1 MEQSKETIK
10 SIKEKIIRNLDLSK
24 HMSDEEIRDLIDGE
38 ILRHRKSLLLSP
50 KERIQLSRDIFY
62 NIRRYG
68 ILQELL
74 QDSQITEIMVNG
86 TEPVFVEKKGKLIQ
100 LSIRFE
106 SQEMLKQVIQQM
118 VSEANRVVNE
128 AAPIVDVRLKDG
140 SRVNVVLSPVAING
154 PILTIRRFPE
164 EAITMQQLIAMNS
177 VSKEIALFLQKQVE
191 AGKNILVCGG
201 TGCGKTTFLNVLSG
215 FIPEEERVITIE
227 DSAELQLHNKPNL
240 VRLETRNANVE
251 GCREITIRDLLKTSL
266 RMRPDRII
274 VGEVRGKEAVDML
287 QSVNVGHSAMTTVH
301 ANSIRD
307 VISRLETM
315 VLMGMELPISA
326 IRRQIASGFDL
337 MIHLGRLKD
346 GSRRLLEI
354 ASPQLTDENGE
365 ILIKSL
371 YRLQIAEES
380 MEGRIMGR
388 WVKENEI
395 SDNELPNYKKR
406 NGNSIN

>member
-1 MEQSKETIK
+1 MEQSKETIN

-38 ILRHRKSLLLSP
+38 ILRHRKGLLLSP

-128 AAPIVDVRLKDG
+128 ATPIVDVRLKDG

-301 ANSIRD
+301 ANSVRD

-388 WVKENEI
+388 WVKENEN
-395 SDNELPNYKKR
+395 SDDEIPNHKKC

>member
-38 ILRHRKSLLLSP
+38 ILRHRKGLLLSP

-301 ANSIRD
+301 ANSVRD

-395 SDNELPNYKKR
+395 SDDELPNYKKR

>member
-301 ANSIRD
+301 ANSVRD

-354 ASPQLTDENGE
+354 ASPQLTDKNGE
-365 ILIKSL
+365 IFIKSL

-395 SDNELPNYKKR
+395 SDNKLPNYKKR

>member
-1 MEQSKETIK
+1 MEQSKETIN

-128 AAPIVDVRLKDG
+128 ASPIVDVRLKDG

-301 ANSIRD
+301 ANSVRD

-395 SDNELPNYKKR
+395 SDDELPNYKKR

>member
-177 VSKEIALFLQKQVE
+177 VSKEIASFLQKQVE

-301 ANSIRD
+301 ANSVRD

>member
-1 MEQSKETIK
+1 MEQSKETIS

-301 ANSIRD
+301 ANSVRD

-380 MEGRIMGR
+380 VEGRIMGR

-395 SDNELPNYKKR
+395 SDDELPNYKKR

>member
-1 MEQSKETIK
+1 MEQSKETIN

-38 ILRHRKSLLLSP
+38 ILRHRKGLLLSP

-240 VRLETRNANVE
+240 VR
-251 GCREITIRDLLKTSL
+251 
-266 RMRPDRII
+266 M
-274 VGEVRGKEAVDML
+274 
-287 QSVNVGHSAMTTVH
+287 
-301 ANSIRD
+301 
-307 VISRLETM
+307 
-315 VLMGMELPISA
+315 
-326 IRRQIASGFDL
+326 
-337 MIHLGRLKD
+337 
-346 GSRRLLEI
+346 
-354 ASPQLTDENGE
+354 
-365 ILIKSL
+365 
-371 YRLQIAEES
+371 
-380 MEGRIMGR
+380 
-388 WVKENEI
+388 
-395 SDNELPNYKKR
+395 
-406 NGNSIN
+406 

>member
-1 MEQSKETIK
+1 MEQSKETIN

-38 ILRHRKSLLLSP
+38 ILRHRKGLLLSP

-301 ANSIRD
+301 ANSVRD

-395 SDNELPNYKKR
+395 SDDELPNYKKR

>member
-140 SRVNVVLSPVAING
+140 SRVNVVLSPIAING

-177 VSKEIALFLQKQVE
+177 VSKEIASFLQKQVE

-301 ANSIRD
+301 ANSVRD

-395 SDNELPNYKKR
+395 SDDELPNYKKR

>member
-1 MEQSKETIK
+1 MEQSKETIN

-301 ANSIRD
+301 ANSVRD

-395 SDNELPNYKKR
+395 SDDELPNYKKR